1 MILKLIPN
9 IKKKKIPAGVRKTC
23 WDTYNG
29 KKFESPCYCCKR
41 NKVTAMDFH
50 AGHIIAEVNGGDISI
65 TNLRP
70 VCSRCNGDMGSENMA
85 DFAKRV
91 YHINSLEIDS
101 EETLSIL

>member
-1 MILKLIPN
+1 
-9 IKKKKIPAGVRKTC
+9 
-23 WDTYNG
+23 
-29 KKFESPCYCCKR
+29 
-41 NKVTAMDFH
+41 MDFH